1 EFPGNVDNDTPV
13 ISVFPETI
21 EAQYIRII
29 PTDWKKWISLR
40 LEILGCYHPYEPVV
54 TTPLPDYVLP
64 EMQIPTEP
72 SMEFLCP
79 NSFEPESSL
88 LEDATIQAS
97 SSTLEGAPSRLPL
110 DTRGEPG
117 RSGGWV
123 PRVDDLHPHLTIEL
137 PEVKWLTSIYIQ
149 GREDEENWV
158 KTFRVV
164 GSEDNK
170 KWLPVFGPDGHE
182 IIEGNSDQT
191 GIVSHF
197 FKTPMEV
204 KYIKIIPETWH
215 KWPSFRLELKG
226 CEITE
231 EESTISPITEALKLC
246 PELLDEPDLAD
257 NCPVFCP
264 PGMMCNG
271 NECVDPL
278 DCPCVHER
286 VVFPVSDRIVDSS
299 CKQCDCV
306 LGGRSICTEKACPSC
321 AEDERSVLD
330 DDCTCTCKA
339 CESNQK
345 MCPTTH
351 ECIPKQRWCD
361 GIIDCEDD
369 EVNCIYTSTETT
381 TEVST
386 IPPEPENA
394 TCDVMGKHIRTFDGQ
409 DISYE
414 ICHHAVMKDIVNGLY
429 KVTLHK
435 DCNAKDDCKHWMELK
450 HMNQNI
456 KVFSDLRVEFNGHSY
471 TASQLPKLRKKSSGN
486 LLIQRVGDQVI
497 IKSHNGGYTVIYDNK
512 GHLKIEVI
520 PTLMNRLG
528 GLCGFYSG
536 DVEDD
541 QKKPDGKR
549 AYTSEEF
556 GDSWTVDEN
565 GKDCI
570 PLICPHDIMARA
582 LLQCQKLRNE
592 PFKECGK
599 VLSVDLFIEF
609 CMSSTCEC
617 MQHKNSSDEKCKC
630 DAFQT
635 YAEAC
640 EDKLGP
646 AAAVRNW
653 RFMHECHSECP
664 AGLEWNDCGPS
675 CQLTCDSSSETTLQ
689 QCSEKCVPGCFCP
702 PGTVLNEDRC
712 VLPEQCADQLCQGFG
727 DPHFRTFDGDFF
739 VFLAEGTY
747 LIVGDKENDFA
758 LFGVSRRCSFFTHN
772 TCLIGLEVVY
782 KGHKV
787 TMKKDREVHIDGI
800 SIPMDKLPI
809 HSHGMIVLGYP
820 GATYIVSIPLMSLE
834 ARFYEENS
842 GFAVKVPSRRYFNKT
857 EGICGNCNGKKD
869 ELEDKPLSEFVC
881 SFQVEG
887 ELDECEKSMEEL
899 PKLPERIPICERLE
913 DPVFEACHPL
923 VDIDIYI
930 EACSFDAIHSEKDKE
945 SFCKTAKEYARQC
958 CQAGLDI
965 EDWPEI
971 LGCDITCPEDFAY
984 HQCHE
989 GCPQTCSSVKNTS
1002 KDSTCDQLKTD
1013 GCFCPDDKILKDGSC
1028 VDAVLCDTCDDEG
1041 HVAGDKWKEGKC
1053 KSCYCRHDLTIECQV
1068 EKCPSNPI
1076 CAIDETLAK
1085 IDRESEECCE
1095 SFACIPKIENCPAPV
1110 VPECPKGEAAKI
1122 RTTKGLC
1129 TEFECECDPALCPP
1143 IVWPDLEEG
1152 QLTEI
1157 VEDSCCQRV
1166 RVVCDRS
1173 SCSEKPDCPKEL
1185 ELLEIEGECCSTYK
1199 CKPREDVCV
1208 YINKYEIEDGFQVPL
1223 ISVDATPSL
1232 YKPGDEWEDGLCE
1245 KCSCV
1250 ETKNSQPTA
1259 VCTVD
1264 GCTPMEESRDYVLQ
1278 EVKVPG
1284 KCCPEI
1290 VRKLCKDDDGNVYQ
1304 VGQQWSD
1311 PDDACIKYVC
1321 EDRGGGEIEKT
1332 KSVINCTE
1340 CPRTAMYFPPSKILG
1355 QCCGICRVTK
1365 CEDDDQLYEVG
1376 DTWVNPD
1383 QPCREAE
1390 CIKEHDAVKTVYTKK
1405 PCPVV
1410 PKDCPEDQIIPD
1422 EDGCCETC
1430 NITSEIRCNSAPM
1443 PEKDTVGFFKYGDED
1458 RGGTCV
1464 NEQTVPNVLKCS
1476 GACHS
1481 ESYYSLEDGD
1491 FKDTCK
1497 CCKVNI
1503 TVDRTIDLICPDGSY
1518 IKKTFLQPETCQC
1531 SKCAP
1536 KSGSETEKVQTKQTF
1551 GPWEESQV
1559 EDKSDIGT
1567 FTNFQREKEKLPFQQ
1582 LDLDR
1587 QVQQEQKD
1595 YDTFDRACNSSKK
1608 IMMTY
1613 LTGWSNE
1620 QRSD

>member
-1 EFPGNVDNDTPV
+1 
-13 ISVFPETI
+13 
-21 EAQYIRII
+21 
-29 PTDWKKWISLR
+29 
-40 LEILGCYHPYEPVV
+40 
-54 TTPLPDYVLP
+54 
-64 EMQIPTEP
+64 MQIPTEP
-72 SMEFLCP
+72 SMEYLCP

-97 SSTLEGAPSRLPL
+97 SSTSREPFHDSLSTREGSPDGAVV
-110 DTRGEPG
+110 GCQG
-117 RSGGWV
+117 
-123 PRVDDLHPHLTIEL
+123 VDDMHPHLIIEL

-149 GREDEENWV
+149 ANSKISIF
-158 KTFRVV
+158 KTGYACIRLHKHIQVEKMKKIGLKLFRVI
-164 GSEDNK
+164 GSEDYK
-170 KWLPVFGPDGHE
+170 KWLPVFGSDGHE
-182 IIEGNSDQT
+182 LIEGNSDQT

-257 NCPVFCP
+257 NCPAYCP

-286 VVFPVSDRIVDSS
+286 VVFPVSDRIVDTS

-394 TCDVMGKHIRTFDGQ
+394 TCDVMGKHIKTFDGQ

-414 ICHHAVMKDIVNGLY
+414 ICHHTVMKDIVNGLY

-456 KVFSDLRVEFNGHSY
+456 NVFSDLR
-471 TASQLPKLRKKSSGN
+471 
-486 LLIQRVGDQVI
+486 RVGDQVI
-497 IKSHNGGYTVIYDNK
+497 IKSHNEGYTVTYDNK

-536 DVEDD
+536 EPEDD

-565 GKDCI
+565 GADCI

-582 LLQCQKLRNE
+582 LLQCQK
-592 PFKECGK
+592 
-599 VLSVDLFIEF
+599 IE
-609 CMSSTCEC
+609 
-617 MQHKNSSDEKCKC
+617 HKNSSDEKCKC

-758 LFGVSRRCSFFTHN
+758 LFGV
-772 TCLIGLEVVY
+772 
-782 KGHKV
+782 
-787 TMKKDREVHIDGI
+787 HIDGI

-820 GATYIVSIPLMSLE
+820 GRTYIVSIPLMSLE

-899 PKLPERIPICERLE
+899 PKLPERVPICKRLE

-971 LGCDITCPEDFAY
+971 LGCDITCPEEFTY

-989 GCPQTCSSVKNTS
+989 GCPQTCSSVKNAS

-1013 GCFCPDDKILKDGSC
+1013 GCFCPGDKILQDGSC

-1041 HVAGDKWKEGKC
+1041 HVAGDEWKEGKC
-1053 KSCYCRHDLTIECQV
+1053 KKCYCRHDLTIECQV
-1068 EKCPSNPI
+1068 EILFVFPKSRTVLHQLYQNVQKEKSLKFVLQKDYVLNSNAN
-1076 CAIDETLAK
+1076 AIQ
-1085 IDRESEECCE
+1085 
-1095 SFACIPKIENCPAPV
+1095 P
-1110 VPECPKGEAAKI
+1110 
-1122 RTTKGLC
+1122 
-1129 TEFECECDPALCPP
+1129 LCPP
-1143 IVWPDLEEG
+1143 IVWPDLEDG

-1173 SCSEKPDCPKEL
+1173 SCPEKPDCPKEL

-1208 YINKYEIEDGFQVPL
+1208 YVNKYELEDGFQIPL

-1290 VRKLCKDDDGNVYQ
+1290 VRKLCKDDDGNVYE

-1376 DTWVNPD
+1376 DTWVNLD

-1390 CIKEHDAVKTVYTKK
+1390 CIKEHDTVKTVYTKK

-1410 PKDCPEDQIIPD
+1410 PKDCPEDQIVPD

-1430 NITSEIRCNSAPM
+1430 NITSEIRCNSAPI
-1443 PEKDTVGFFKYGDED
+1443 PEKDTIGFFKYEDED

-1464 NEQTVPNVLKCS
+1464 NDQTVPNVLKCS

-1536 KSGSETEKVQTKQTF
+1536 KSGSETEKVQTKQTLAL
-1551 GPWEESQV
+1551 G
-1559 EDKSDIGT
+1559 KSL
-1567 FTNFQREKEKLPFQQ
+1567 KW
-1582 LDLDR
+1582 
-1587 QVQQEQKD
+1587 
-1595 YDTFDRACNSSKK
+1595 K
-1608 IMMTY
+1608 IN
-1613 LTGWSNE
+1613 LI
-1620 QRSD
+1620 